1 MSKKNKVVHS
11 NRVYPIKVCLAKPN
25 KMNVDKLVI
34 NGINLY
40 TFKDTEIKNVETLM
54 KLKSVHSM
62 LIIKSELKE
71 SEVEI
76 KDEVKEE
83 IKEEIEVE
91 VE

>member
-1 MSKKNKVVHS
+1 MAKKNKVAQS

-25 KMNVDKLVI
+25 KMNLDKIVV

-40 TFKDTEIKNVETLM
+40 TFKDTEIKDVETLM

-76 KDEVKEE
+76 KDEA
-83 IKEEIEVE
+83 KEEIEVE